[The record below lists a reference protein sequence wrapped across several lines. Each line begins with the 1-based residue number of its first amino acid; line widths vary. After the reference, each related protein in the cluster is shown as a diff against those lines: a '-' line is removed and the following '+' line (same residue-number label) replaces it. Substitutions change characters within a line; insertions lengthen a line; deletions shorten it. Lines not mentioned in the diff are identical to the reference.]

1 MARQDTAGTTK
12 PADKNAPDKNPP
24 DKKRQSEIDETIDE
38 SFPASDP
45 PSWSPG
51 TASPQDEDEKT

>member
-1 MARQDTAGTTK
+1 MARQDTADKTK
-12 PADKNAPDKNPP
+12 PQDKAPQ
-24 DKKRQSEIDETIDE
+24 DKKRQSEIDETLDE

-51 TASPQDEDEKT
+51 TASPQDDDAKR